1 MTNQLF
7 INNEFVESKSNET
20 MDVINPAT
28 GETIDTITFAT
39 EEEVNDAIEK
49 SKHAQLEWEK
59 VPAPTRAEHV
69 KLLIPLLEQHKDDI
83 AHLYVKEQGKTIVQ
97 AKGEIDKSIE
107 FIDYMASLSMSNKGE
122 VLQNSIVN
130 ETIQLT
136 KTNRCDG
143 WYCTLEC
150 SILVLMRK
158 VIPLL

>member
-1 MTNQLF
+1 MEVSLMTNQLF

-69 KLLIPLLEQHKDDI
+69 KLLIHLLEQHKDDI
-83 AHLYVKEQGKTIVQ
+83 AHL
-97 AKGEIDKSIE
+97 
-107 FIDYMASLSMSNKGE
+107 
-122 VLQNSIVN
+122 
-130 ETIQLT
+130 
-136 KTNRCDG
+136 
-143 WYCTLEC
+143 
-150 SILVLMRK
+150 
-158 VIPLL
+158 